1 VRTKYT
7 YQKSTPAFN
16 EGKMGKYAIVVAL
29 LVGLSNSAFARD
41 DGRYAND
48 TLKHWFDNL
57 TSRNGNC
64 CSFADGL
71 SISDVDWDTK
81 DGHYRVLLHGEWIN
95 VPNSAVVTEPN
106 RYGPAVVWPYMDTDG
121 NIYIRCFLPGSG
133 A

>member
-1 VRTKYT
+1 
-7 YQKSTPAFN
+7 
-16 EGKMGKYAIVVAL
+16 MGKYAMVVAL

-57 TSRNGNC
+57 TSSNGNC

-71 SISDVDWDTK
+71 SISDVDWETK

-95 VPNSAVVTEPN
+95 VPNSAVVTGSGPPWTITFCLDFPLGLACEPLN
-106 RYGPAVVWPYMDTDG
+106 RYQ
-121 NIYIRCFLPGSG
+121 G
-133 A
+133 APRRL